1 VRPSV
6 RGRDSPGDVF
16 LTCLIVALIVG
27 TPTVFFRKVFFT
39 FQIPQLTFFW
49 MATTAILLVGVYRVA
64 IVGVLDRAPRPLT
77 VGSGCF
83 VLALVLSTVMS
94 PQPWAAFSG
103 LTARGAGAF
112 SYLLCIGLLH
122 TVYGLVRRRSAE
134 PLVWAM
140 IAANLVVATYALLQA
155 FGADLIDWAG
165 DDLYVGNL
173 VFSTL
178 GNANFSAGFVGL
190 TMPLLVWL
198 PFGSRHP
205 ASWRIAG
212 GASVGI
218 AELALVYLNSFQGN
232 VAAGAS
238 VAVLAMWAVQR
249 DRSERLVAILIVA
262 PVAATVAASALVSHT
277 SGQLM
282 LLPFLAVPVASAYA
296 AIRWDERGPSSR
308 VRAEPVAARGLWI
321 GAGSL
326 ALAVGTLAALFGG
339 RLLDEASSGMEQR
352 IEYWRAS
359 LSIFRS
365 NPVVGTGLETYQ
377 SYFTAHRS
385 AEWAVEWEM
394 LLSNTPHSVPLSI
407 LGGGGVLLMLGYLA
421 VLGVVG
427 YFGFR
432 AVKRSEGP
440 ARLFYGAVLAAWAAY
455 QVQASVSTDQ
465 PGLITVQWVLGG
477 VLVAAGAPE
486 ASGTRSLPWK
496 AVRGRTGGRRGRVSG
511 RRPTVVAVLL
521 VAVYALCLAPLTA
534 PFRAN
539 AAVYR
544 GQQALNAGDLEEA
557 EAEFQLAADLQPRH
571 GFYPERLADLYE
583 LRGENDAALDE
594 RQRIARLDPG
604 DPYAAVRAAR
614 AAIRVGDLNLA
625 GFWYEQA
632 ILNDPFGATV
642 LTEAADFHA
651 KTGRGVRALE
661 LLENFEALRSTN
673 LTAWQVA
680 GAVYAFLANEEE
692 AKHAAACAEP
702 GQIGCW

>member
-1 VRPSV
+1 MRPSV

-27 TPTVFFRKVFFT
+27 TPTVFYRKVFFT

-173 VFSTL
+173 VFSTF

-198 PFGSRHP
+198 PFGSRRP

-218 AELALVYLNSFQGN
+218 AALALVYLNSFQGN

-262 PVAATVAASALVSHT
+262 PVAVTVAASALVSHT

-326 ALAVGTLAALFGG
+326 ALAVGTLATQFGG
-339 RLLDEASSGMEQR
+339 RLVDEASSGLDLR
-352 IEYWRAS
+352 IGYWKAS

-365 NPVVGTGLETYQ
+365 NPIAGTGLETYQ
-377 SYFTAHRS
+377 NYFTAHRS
-385 AEWAVEWEM
+385 PGQAVEWE
-394 LLSNTPHSVPLSI
+394 LLLTNTPHSVPLSI
-407 LGGGGVLLMLGYLA
+407 LGGGGILLLVGFMA
-421 VLGVVG
+421 VIGVVG
-427 YFGFR
+427 YYGIR
-432 AVKRSEGP
+432 AVQRSEGHD
-440 ARLFYGAVLAAWAAY
+440 RLFYMAVLAAWVAY
-455 QVQASVSTDQ
+455 QVQASVSTDV
-465 PGLITVQWVLGG
+465 PGLIIAPWLLGG
-477 VLVAAGAPE
+477 VLVAAGAQGE
-486 ASGTRSLPWK
+486 SGVRDLPWR
-496 AVRGRTGGRRGRVSG
+496 AVRGRCGQGSG
-511 RRPTVVAVLL
+511 SRKKLVAVLTIL
-521 VAVYALCLAPLTA
+521 MFALFMVPVTA

-539 AAVYR
+539 AAAYR
-544 GQQALNAGDLEEA
+544 GQQALSAGDLEEA
-557 EAEFQLAADLQPRH
+557 EAEFRLAADLQPRH

-583 LRGENDAALDE
+583 LRGEGDTALDE

-625 GFWYEQA
+625 GYWYEQA

-680 GAVYAFLANEEE
+680 RAVYAFLANEEE